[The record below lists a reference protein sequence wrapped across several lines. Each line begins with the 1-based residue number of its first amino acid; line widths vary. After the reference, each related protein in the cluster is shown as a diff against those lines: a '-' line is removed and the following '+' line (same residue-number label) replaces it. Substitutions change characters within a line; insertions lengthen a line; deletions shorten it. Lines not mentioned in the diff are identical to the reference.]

1 MREVVVVSPLR
12 TPVGV
17 FGGSLSGIKAEDLAA
32 HIFRAVLD
40 RTGVDP
46 AILDD
51 VILGCVA
58 QPYDAAN
65 IARVAALKAGVPFHV
80 PGFTIQRNC
89 ASGIQVI
96 TSAYQAIQAGDGE
109 IFLVGGSESMSNV
122 PYTLKKARWGLRL
135 RHAEL
140 SDGLWDALTDPVAGL
155 IMGLTAENLVEKYNI
170 TREEMDRY
178 AVESH
183 RRAAAAQAAGKFKD
197 EIVPVEVTQR
207 VRGQKVKKAVDA
219 DEGIRPDLTLEKAA
233 QYPPVFKKGGTVTAA
248 NACPINDG
256 AAAMLVMTAEKA
268 AELGLK
274 PMARVVGYAYAGVD
288 PAYMGIGPAY
298 SIPKVLK
305 KTGLKLDDIG
315 IIELNE
321 AFAAQIIADD
331 IELKRQGYEL
341 DFEKVNPNG
350 GAIALGHPVGAT
362 GSKLTATLL
371 YEMHRSGI
379 RYGMVTM
386 CVGGGQGGAMIF
398 EKV

>member
-1 MREVVVVSPLR
+1 MKEVVIVSPLR

-17 FGGSLSGIKAEDLAA
+17 FGGSLSSLHAEDLAA
-32 HIFRAVLD
+32 HVFRTVLD
-40 RTGVDP
+40 RTGIDP
-46 AILDD
+46 AMLDD

-65 IARVAALKAGVPFHV
+65 IARVSALKAGIPFEV
-80 PGFTIQRNC
+80 PGYTIQRNC
-89 ASGIQVI
+89 ASSIQVI

-109 IFLVGGSESMSNV
+109 IFLVGGSESMSSV

-135 RHAEL
+135 RHSEL
-140 SDGLWDALTDPVAGL
+140 SDGLWDSLTDPVAGL
-155 IMGLTAENLVEKYNI
+155 IMGLTAENLVEKYGI

-197 EIVPVEVTQR
+197 EIVPVEVIQR
-207 VRGQKVKKAVDA
+207 VHGQKIKKIVDS
-219 DEGIRPDLTLEKAA
+219 DEGIKPDLTLEKAA
-233 QYPPVFKKGGTVTAA
+233 QYRPVFKKGGTVTAA
-248 NACPINDG
+248 NSCPINDG

-268 AELGLK
+268 VELGLE

-288 PAYMGIGPAY
+288 PAYMGIGPVY
-298 SIPKVLK
+298 SIPKALK
-305 KTGLKLDDIG
+305 KTGLKLEDIG
-315 IIELNE
+315 VIELNE
-321 AFAAQIIADD
+321 AFAAQVIADD
-331 IELKRQGYEL
+331 IELKRQGYKL

-362 GSKLTATLL
+362 GSKLTATVLR
-371 YEMHRSGI
+371 EMRRNGI

-386 CVGGGQGGAMIF
+386 CVGGGQGGTMIF
-398 EKV
+398 ERL